1 VTSWLVASQRCAPSE
16 GVTLIVY
23 EDEIVASVGATRVC
37 FAPPIDGLASG
48 DPLLSF
54 VSLMAAYALEVR
66 HGSAPGPYSH
76 ARAEMFARYAL
87 IDDDQFEMLDAN
99 GIGDELLAGH
109 FGVPIEQ
116 IERKREDLSA
126 ERDRT

>member
-1 VTSWLVASQRCAPSE
+1 MRGRTSTATRLYR

-23 EDEIVASVGATRVC
+23 EGEIVASVGATLVY
-37 FAPPIDGLASG
+37 FVPPIDALESG
-48 DPLLSF
+48 DPLLRF

-66 HGSAPGPYSH
+66 SGSAPGPYSH
-76 ARAEMFARYAL
+76 ACAELFARYAL

-99 GIGDELLAGH
+99 GISDELLAGH
-109 FGVPIEQ
+109 FGVPVEQ
-116 IERKREDLSA
+116 IERKRQDLSD

>member
-1 VTSWLVASQRCAPSE
+1 MRGANLDGNQPLQ

-23 EDEIVASVGATRVC
+23 EGEIVASVGATRVY
-37 FAPPIDGLASG
+37 FVPPIDTLESG
-48 DPLLSF
+48 DPLLRI

-76 ARAEMFARYAL
+76 AQAEVFARYAL

-99 GIGDELLAGH
+99 GMSDELLAGH
-109 FGVPIEQ
+109 FGVPVEQ
-116 IERKREDLSA
+116 IERKRQDLSDA
-126 ERDRT
+126 SASA